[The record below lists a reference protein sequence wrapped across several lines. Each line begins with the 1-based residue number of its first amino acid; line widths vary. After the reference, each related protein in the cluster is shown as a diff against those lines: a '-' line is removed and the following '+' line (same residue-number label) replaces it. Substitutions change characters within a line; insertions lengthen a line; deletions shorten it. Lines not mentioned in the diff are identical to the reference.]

1 MSKEL
6 YMRAHEQLIEE
17 AMEREPTLT
26 WERAY
31 DTLADA
37 AYDRMRDMYA
47 DRIDDAKQRAKDE
60 GNWPRPAAAGG
71 EG

>member
-6 YMRAHEQLIEE
+6 YMAAHERLVEE
-17 AMEREPTLT
+17 AMERDPTLT

-31 DTLADA
+31 DMLADA

-47 DRIDDAKQRAKDE
+47 DMIDAAKQRAKDE
-60 GNWPRPAAAGG
+60 GNWPPRRVAK
-71 EG
+71 E

>member
-17 AMEREPTLT
+17 AMERDPTLT

-37 AYDRMRDMYA
+37 AWDRMRDMWA
-47 DRIDDAKQRAKDE
+47 DRIDAAKQRAKDE
-60 GNWPRPAAAGG
+60 GNWPPRKRTGA
-71 EG
+71 